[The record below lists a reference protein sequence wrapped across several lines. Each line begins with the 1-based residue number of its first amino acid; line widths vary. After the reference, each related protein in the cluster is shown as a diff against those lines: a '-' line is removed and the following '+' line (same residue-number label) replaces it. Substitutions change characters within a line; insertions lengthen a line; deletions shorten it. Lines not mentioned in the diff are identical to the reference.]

1 MLSDT
6 GITLAGHTFTTMQ
19 LVVAGVLLLG
29 AAIVLAFGRAKRLAL
44 QRSAVTDEI
53 AIQLGRIAGAVEQ
66 LVGEA
71 AARRMMEE
79 QRHRAA
85 NATLPPVPGEE
96 RHPVS
101 YSMFGR

>member
-1 MLSDT
+1 MLSDS
-6 GITLAGHTFTTMQ
+6 GITLAGHTFTTVQ
-19 LVVAGVLLLG
+19 LVLAGILLLG
-29 AAIVLAFGRAKRLAL
+29 AAGILVLARAKRLAL
-44 QRSAVTDEI
+44 QRSVVTDEI
-53 AIQLGRIAGAVEQ
+53 AIQLGRIATAVEQ

-85 NATLPPVPGEE
+85 SATLPPVPGEE
-96 RHPVS
+96 KHPIS